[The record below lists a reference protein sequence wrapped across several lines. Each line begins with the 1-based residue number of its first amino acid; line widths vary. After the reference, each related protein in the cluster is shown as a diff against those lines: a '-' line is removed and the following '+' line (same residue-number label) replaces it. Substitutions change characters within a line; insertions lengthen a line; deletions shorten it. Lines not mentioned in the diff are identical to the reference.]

1 MPNDIISQGA
11 AKICERINLTG
22 LQDKT
27 ILITGASGLLG
38 TYFLA
43 TLSQLHA
50 SGMAMKVIAQVRSEP
65 APHTVELVRRGGF
78 QLVQVNIAD
87 HYECSTLPQADV
99 VIHSAGY
106 AQPAI
111 FMANPAATI
120 QVNTAATAMLLEKL
134 RPNGSF
140 LFLSS
145 SEVYSGINKPLVDES
160 DIGLTT
166 PLHPRSSYIEGK
178 RCGEAICNAYRS
190 KGIRAVSARLALAYG
205 PGTRKHDKR
214 AMNSFIEKALFQGCI
229 ELMDAGKAIRTYCY
243 VTDAVELMWQAVLHG
258 KQPVYN
264 IGGHSTVTIRELA
277 TLIGN
282 ITGVPVS
289 LPKKQTKVAGAPK
302 EVRLDLT
309 RVESEFHKS
318 DYVSLDDG
326 LRATIDWQRGAYAA

>member
-1 MPNDIISQGA
+1 
-11 AKICERINLTG
+11 
-22 LQDKT
+22 
-27 ILITGASGLLG
+27 
-38 TYFLA
+38 
-43 TLSQLHA
+43 
-50 SGMAMKVIAQVRSEP
+50 
-65 APHTVELVRRGGF
+65 
-78 QLVQVNIAD
+78 
-87 HYECSTLPQADV
+87 
-99 VIHSAGY
+99 
-106 AQPAI
+106 
-111 FMANPAATI
+111 
-120 QVNTAATAMLLEKL
+120 
-134 RPNGSF
+134 
-140 LFLSS
+140 
-145 SEVYSGINKPLVDES
+145 
-160 DIGLTT
+160 
-166 PLHPRSSYIEGK
+166 
-178 RCGEAICNAYRS
+178 
-190 KGIRAVSARLALAYG
+190 
-205 PGTRKHDKR
+205 
-214 AMNSFIEKALFQGCI
+214 MNSFIEKALFQGCI